1 MLQDLADGLVR
12 RRGLTKKDAELF
24 VRTVFEIIPQYLET
38 DKQVKI
44 KGLGTFKIVQVNSRE
59 SVNVNTGERFRIDGH
74 AKVTFVPDAVLK
86 DEVNKPFLQFETV
99 VINDST
105 PLSAMERMDVPEPL
119 AEDEEEELESPMA
132 PAGEASVAGG
142 EAEQAEGEPAG
153 EEREETPE
161 EEGSVPVE
169 PEAGGAEAEEAP
181 FPEEV
186 VPAPLTEDAP
196 MPVEEDAPL
205 TEDEEAAMPEG
216 GEAPLPEGV
225 EAALPED
232 EEAPLTE
239 SEEAAFAEEQP
250 LSSTVE
256 MQGQAQ
262 GEQPEGVVSG
272 HVAEPVPAED
282 TPMSVEHLQVD
293 YQRVESQR
301 VEDLNVTS
309 QRIEHQTIE
318 NQHIVQP
325 EKSGEDKRG
334 MRITAWGMMA
344 LFLLVILLMLGSYYA
359 GYYGWLCPHCM
370 MEQVMSSRNETKAKP
385 QTPKAAVRKA
395 APAKADTVAVTPPET
410 AARQAGT
417 PPRDTIRKAPE
428 APVGTPA
435 VKKQPAERRPEQK
448 QPEQKQPEKP
458 KEEAKA
464 QPAPTRGEG
473 QGYRQVSGG
482 KYLIVGT
489 RKTTQIRPGQ
499 TLRGIALEEYG
510 SKGYASYIIVHN
522 GIADPDKIEAGKTL
536 KLPELKLRTQ

>member
-1 MLQDLADGLVR
+1 MDKKVLLQDLADGLVR

-99 VINDST
+99 IINDST
-105 PLSAMERMDVPEPL
+105 PLSEMERMDVPEPL
-119 AEDEEEELESPMA
+119 PEEEEEEPESSMA

-153 EEREETPE
+153 NEREEMPE
-161 EEGSVPVE
+161 EEGNVPVE
-169 PEAGGAEAEEAP
+169 QEASGAEAEEVP

-186 VPAPLTEDAP
+186 VPAPLTEEAP

-205 TEDEEAAMPEG
+205 TEGKETPMPVEE
-216 GEAPLPEGV
+216 
-225 EAALPED
+225 D
-232 EEAPLTE
+232 IPLTE
-239 SEEAAFAEEQP
+239 GEETPMSVEEDAPLVEEQP

-256 MQGQAQ
+256 MQEQAQ
-262 GEQPEGVVSG
+262 GGQPESVMSG
-272 HVAEPVPAED
+272 HVVEPASAED

-370 MEQVMSSRNETKAKP
+370 VEQVMPSRNETKAKP
-385 QTPKAAVRKA
+385 KAPKAAVRKA
-395 APAKADTVAVTPPET
+395 APAKADTVVVTPPEV
-410 AARQAGT
+410 AARQAGI
-417 PPRDTIRKAPE
+417 PSRDTVRKASE

-435 VKKQPAERRPEQK
+435 VKKQPK
-448 QPEQKQPEKP
+448 KKQPEKP
-458 KEEAKA
+458 KEEVKA
-464 QPAPTRGEG
+464 QPVPTTGEG

>member
-1 MLQDLADGLVR
+1 M
-12 RRGLTKKDAELF
+12 TKKDAELF

-99 VINDST
+99 IINDST
-105 PLSAMERMDVPEPL
+105 PLSEMERMDVPEPL
-119 AEDEEEELESPMA
+119 PEEEEEEPESPVT

-142 EAEQAEGEPAG
+142 EAEQAEGEPARN
-153 EEREETPE
+153 EREEMPE
-161 EEGSVPVE
+161 EEGNVTVE
-169 PEAGGAEAEEAP
+169 QEASGAEAEEVP

-186 VPAPLTEDAP
+186 VPAPLTEEAP

-205 TEDEEAAMPEG
+205 TEDEEAAM
-216 GEAPLPEGV
+216 PEGV

-262 GEQPEGVVSG
+262 GGQPEGVVSG

-370 MEQVMSSRNETKAKP
+370 MEQVMPSRNETKAKP

-395 APAKADTVAVTPPET
+395 APAKADTVVVTPPET

-435 VKKQPAERRPEQK
+435 VKKQPEQK

-464 QPAPTRGEG
+464 QPAPTTGEG

>member
-105 PLSAMERMDVPEPL
+105 PLSEMERMDVPEPL
-119 AEDEEEELESPMA
+119 AEDEEEEPETPMA
-132 PAGEASVAGG
+132 SVGDALV
-142 EAEQAEGEPAG
+142 AEGGAQQTEDEPAG
-153 EEREETPE
+153 DEREEMPE
-161 EEGSVPVE
+161 EEDSVPVE
-169 PEAGGAEAEEAP
+169 PEVGEAEAEEAP

-186 VPAPLTEDAP
+186 VPAPLTED
-196 MPVEEDAPL
+196 EEAALPESEEAPL
-205 TEDEEAAMPEG
+205 PEDEEVPLPEDEDVAMPEG
-216 GEAPLPEGV
+216 GEAPLPEG
-225 EAALPED
+225 
-232 EEAPLTE
+232 EEADLP
-239 SEEAAFAEEQP
+239 EEQP

-262 GEQPEGVVSG
+262 GGQPEGVVSG

-325 EKSGEDKRG
+325 ENSGEDKRG

-370 MEQVMSSRNETKAKP
+370 VEQVMPSRNEAKAKP

-395 APAKADTVAVTPPET
+395 APAKADTVAVIPPET

-417 PPRDTIRKAPE
+417 PSRDTIRKAPE

-435 VKKQPAERRPEQK
+435 VKKQPEER
-448 QPEQKQPEKP
+448 QPEKKQGEKKQPEKP
-458 KEEAKA
+458 KKEAKA
-464 QPAPTRGEG
+464 QPAPTTGEG